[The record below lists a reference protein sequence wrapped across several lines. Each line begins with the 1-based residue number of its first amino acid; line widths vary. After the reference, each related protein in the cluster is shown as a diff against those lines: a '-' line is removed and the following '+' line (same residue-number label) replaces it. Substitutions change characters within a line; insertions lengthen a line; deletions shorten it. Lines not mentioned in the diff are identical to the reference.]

1 MKWNRT
7 GTGTDEMESDGPGPE
22 RMKWNRTGTGTDEME
37 SDRDRNG

>member
-7 GTGTDEMESDGPGPE
+7 GDPE

-37 SDRDRNG
+37 SDRDRDG

>member
-7 GTGTDEMESDGPGPE
+7 GTGTDEMDIGPGPE

>member
-7 GTGTDEMESDGPGPE
+7 GTGTDEMESDRDRPE

>member
-7 GTGTDEMESDGPGPE
+7 GTGTDEMESDRE

>member
-7 GTGTDEMESDGPGPE
+7 GTE